1 MMPFLLAL
9 LVGLLPYGAMATH
22 ATLLEPA
29 RHTLDLIYNMEFD
42 AALEASQRLIER
54 APAHPAGYFYR
65 AATYW
70 QWRLIAVDPQ
80 QRAAFLAHF
89 DTATQQAQER
99 ATRLPDTQAAEAAF
113 YLGAVY
119 GMQARMYFVEQH
131 YLRALRAAYQGSQH
145 LQRCVARD
153 PEWYDAYAGLGTY
166 HYVLARVPSVWRGI
180 VEQVIGL
187 AGDRDKGLQALEQ
200 ARAAGGLASAEAASL
215 LAKIYALP
223 REHQY
228 DKAHALLAPLVQR
241 YPQNS
246 DYRYRLGVVCAA
258 QAQWACAIAMQQHLI
273 AEVQQGTPSHPLA
286 GLPRL
291 RYRLAE
297 VYVFQQ
303 EAPAARALLTALRA
317 EALPA
322 SLRAW
327 VELRLG
333 NLHDLQ
339 GERQAAQ
346 VWYQGVQGD
355 QEAEAQAQTYM
366 QRPFTP
372 TPEALKPLE
381 HSVI

>member
-1 MMPFLLAL
+1 MMPFLLVL

-22 ATLLEPA
+22 TTLLEPA

-42 AALEASQRLIER
+42 AALEESQRLIER

-70 QWRLIAVDPQ
+70 QWRLIATAPQ

-99 ATRLPDTQAAEAAF
+99 AARLPDTQAAEAAF

-119 GMQARMYFVEQH
+119 GMQARMHFVEQH
-131 YLRALRAAYQGSQH
+131 YLRALHAAYQGSQY

-153 PEWYDAYAGLGTY
+153 PAWHDAYAGLGTY
-166 HYVLARVPSVWRGI
+166 HYVLARVPSLWRGI

-200 ARAAGGLASAEAASL
+200 ARSAGGLASAEAASL

-223 REHQY
+223 VEKQY
-228 DKAHALLAPLVQR
+228 DKAQALLAPLVQR
-241 YPQNS
+241 YPNNS
-246 DYRYRLGVVCAA
+246 DYRYRLGVVCAG
-258 QAQWACAIAMQQHLI
+258 QAQWVCAMEMQQYLI
-273 AEVQQGTPSHPLA
+273 AEVQQGKAYHPPE
-286 GLPRL
+286 GLPRF

-297 VYVFQQ
+297 AYVFQRDT
-303 EAPAARALLTALRA
+303 AAARALLADLRA
-317 EALPA
+317 QELPPD
-322 SLRAW
+322 LHAW

-333 NLHDLQ
+333 NLHDLH

-346 VWYQGVQGD
+346 AWYQGVQGNK
-355 QEAEAQAQTYM
+355 EAEAQAKLYM

-372 TPEALKPLE
+372 TPEGLKPLE
-381 HSVI
+381 HAVI